1 MALAGRTCVGTGF
14 GCGPTACAGGVPVVT
29 GEATWSWTSCWIPGG
44 GVGRE
49 RWSFG
54 ELDPRGG
61 DRSKVTLVF
70 LIASLSMD
78 EFVGD
83 AIVGEPDAAPRSL
96 LEVVG
101 AAFVFVGASG
111 VPDELLTVSA

>member
-1 MALAGRTCVGTGF
+1 M
-14 GCGPTACAGGVPVVT
+14 
-29 GEATWSWTSCWIPGG
+29 
-44 GVGRE
+44 GRE
-49 RWSFG
+49 LWSLRG
-54 ELDPRGG
+54 LESKGG
-61 DRSKVTLVF
+61 DMSKVTVSCF
-70 LIASLSMD
+70 LITSLSID

-83 AIVGEPDAAPRSL
+83 ATVEGPDAAPRSL

>member
-1 MALAGRTCVGTGF
+1 MGRGL
-14 GCGPTACAGGVPVVT
+14 
-29 GEATWSWTSCWIPGG
+29 
-44 GVGRE
+44 
-49 RWSFG
+49 WSFG
-54 ELDPRGG
+54 ELESRGG
-61 DRSKVTLVF
+61 DKSKVTLFF
-70 LIASLSMD
+70 LITSLSMD